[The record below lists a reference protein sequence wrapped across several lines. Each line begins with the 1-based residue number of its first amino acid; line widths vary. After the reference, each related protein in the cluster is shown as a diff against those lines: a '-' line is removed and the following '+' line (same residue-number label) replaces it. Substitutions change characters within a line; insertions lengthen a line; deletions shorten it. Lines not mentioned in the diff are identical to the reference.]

1 MTAPRKVAVAVATA
15 LAAALLAGAPSA
27 ARAEVWAGISGGA
40 YLPGGAAPAGAL
52 EAGPMAALA
61 VGYDDGYWGAS
72 IWAGFLSTRAGVNF
86 QENAFPILLR
96 ARARLPL
103 GVAVPFAYGGVGIAP
118 ARSIYLAGT
127 YNAVPFAAQ
136 AGGGVDLVFGDM
148 FTLGAEGG
156 YLWLTPS
163 YAWGSVDLSGAT
175 VLATFA
181 VRFP

>member
-1 MTAPRKVAVAVATA
+1 MTRPRTLAAA
-15 LAAALLAGAPSA
+15 LAAALLAATPSD
-27 ARAEVWAGISGGA
+27 ARAGIWAGISGGA
-40 YLPGGAAPAGAL
+40 YLPGGSAPQGPL
-52 EAGPMAALA
+52 ESGPMAALA

-72 IWAGFLSTRAGVNF
+72 IWAGFLSTRVGVNF
-86 QENAFPILLR
+86 EENAFPILLR

-103 GVAVPFAYGGVGIAP
+103 GVVVPFAFGGVGIAP

-148 FTLGAEGG
+148 FTIGAEGG
-156 YLWLTPS
+156 WLWLTPS
-163 YAWGSVDLSGAT
+163 YAWGTVDLSGPV

>member
-1 MTAPRKVAVAVATA
+1 MTPART
-15 LAAALLAGAPSA
+15 LAAALAAVVLTATPSDAHAGI
-27 ARAEVWAGISGGA
+27 WAGISGGA
-40 YLPGGAAPAGAL
+40 YLPGGTAPPGAL
-52 EAGPMAALA
+52 ESGPMAALA

-72 IWAGFLSTRAGVNF
+72 VWAGFLSTRAGVNF
-86 QENAFPILLR
+86 QEDAFPILLR

-103 GVAVPFAYGGVGIAP
+103 GVVVPFAFGGVGIAP

-148 FTLGAEGG
+148 FTIGAEGG
-156 YLWLTPS
+156 WLWLTPS
-163 YAWGSVDLSGAT
+163 YAWGSVDLSGPI